1 MPVTVTYPGV
11 YIEEIPSGVHT
22 ISGVATSITAFVGR
36 TARGPV
42 NTPTT
47 ITSFRD
53 FERLFGGLN
62 VDSPLSYAV
71 KDFYLNGGSMAVI
84 VRLYKPAAAAP
95 AAAAPAA
102 ELPAATGRNRRQASQ
117 ELAPV
122 VPTSPGF
129 ATGSVD
135 GGLAFQSA
143 NPGAWGN
150 RIRVKIDHDGLQPA
164 FADRYGL
171 DVGDFFNLT
180 ITDTAPH
187 GATER
192 HVNLTLRD
200 TARRVDRVLLQSSQ
214 LLRVATQ
221 DGTAT
226 GQALL
231 PAPETKLADT
241 QFDIKNPATLPALSG
256 GADSAPLVPADYLG
270 AGTAG
275 PGIYALDNADLFNLL
290 VIPPDARDG
299 DVDPSVLQAAAVYCR
314 ERRAMLIVDPP
325 AAWTP
330 DKSPPTWMQ
339 RLIDL
344 GLSGEEG
351 RYAALYYPR
360 LVQPDPLRENQLDT
374 FVPSGAIA
382 GVIART
388 DTDRGVWKAP
398 AGIGASVTGIRG
410 LSQPLTDADS
420 GALNPLGINAIR
432 TFPVYGTV
440 VWGARTLRGADLLAD
455 DYKYV
460 PIRRLTNYIEESLFR
475 GTKWILFEPNDE
487 PLWAQIR
494 MNVEAFM
501 ADLFR
506 RGAFQGNNPGS
517 AYFVRCGADTTTQYD
532 VDRGIVNIQVGFAPL
547 KPAEFVI
554 ISLQQ
559 MAGQSAA

>member
-42 NTPTT
+42 NDPVT

-53 FERLFGGLN
+53 FERIFGGLN
-62 VDSPLSYAV
+62 IDSPLSYAV

-84 VRLYKPAAAAP
+84 VRLYKAGAVSPAGADAALPAGATRAAARP
-95 AAAAPAA
+95 ARGGALVPATPPSA
-102 ELPAATGRNRRQASQ
+102 DAGVGTVGL
-117 ELAPV
+117 
-122 VPTSPGF
+122 
-129 ATGSVD
+129 D
-135 GGLAFQSA
+135 GGLGLRAA
-143 NPGAWGN
+143 NPGAWAN
-150 RIRVKIDHDGLQPA
+150 RLRVKIDRDGLQQA

-171 DVGDFFNLT
+171 QRDDFFNLSV
-180 ITDTAPH
+180 TDTAPH

-192 HVNLTLRD
+192 FTNVTLKD
-200 TARRVDRVLLQSSQ
+200 TPRRVDRMLQQQSDMV
-214 LLRVATQ
+214 RVA
-221 DGTAT
+221 
-226 GQALL
+226 AL
-231 PAPETKLADT
+231 PDANAQLAVTTVDP
-241 QFDIKNPATLPALSG
+241 KNPLNLPALAN
-256 GADSAPLVPADYLG
+256 GADSAALEPADYLG
-270 AGTAG
+270 AGPSG
-275 PGIYALDNADLFNLL
+275 PGLGALDNADLFNLL
-290 VIPPDARDG
+290 VIPPDTRDG
-299 DVDPSVLQAAAVYCR
+299 DIDPSVYQAAAVYCR

-325 AAWTP
+325 AAWRP

-360 LVQPDPLRENQLDT
+360 LRQPDPLRENQVDT

-382 GVIART
+382 GIIART
-388 DTDRGVWKAP
+388 DTERGVWKAP

-420 GALNPLGINAIR
+420 GAINPLGINAIR

-460 PIRRLTNYIEESLFR
+460 PIRRLTNYIEESLYR

-506 RGAFQGNNPGS
+506 RGAFQGSNPGS

>member
-95 AAAAPAA
+95 AADAPAA
-102 ELPAATGRNRRQASQ
+102 ELPAPTGRNRRQAAQ

-129 ATGSVD
+129 ATASVE
-135 GGLAFQSA
+135 GGLSFQSA
-143 NPGAWGN
+143 TPGSWGN
-150 RIRVKIDHDGLQPA
+150 RVRVRIDHDGLQQA

-171 DVGDFFNLT
+171 DVTDFFNLT

-187 GATER
+187 GSTER

-226 GQALL
+226 SQALL

-241 QFDIKNPATLPALSG
+241 QFDVKNPATQPALSG
-256 GADSAPLVPADYLG
+256 GTDSAALVPADYLG

-275 PGIYALDNADLFNLL
+275 PGFYALDNADLFNLL

-351 RYAALYYPR
+351 RYAALYYRR